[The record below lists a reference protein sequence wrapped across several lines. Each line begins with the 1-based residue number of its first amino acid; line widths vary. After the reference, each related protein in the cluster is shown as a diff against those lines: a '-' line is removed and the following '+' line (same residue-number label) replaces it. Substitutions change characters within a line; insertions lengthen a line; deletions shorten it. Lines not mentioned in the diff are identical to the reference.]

1 MKAWFRPAQGYLDI
15 ARFIAYMHICTPE
28 YCIPALIELNISE
41 KKKNCIVTIKDTPKT
56 SLCKKRRCHF
66 HATFPETSKS

>member
-15 ARFIAYMHICTPE
+15 AGFISTPE

-41 KKKNCIVTIKDTPKT
+41 KKSVFLRNVPD
-56 SLCKKRRCHF
+56 LRVF
-66 HATFPETSKS
+66 